1 MFELRLSCLLL
12 GAVIL
17 SIGWQEASCRSV
29 AEQEVHVHL
38 ANLILE
44 GRIHHLM
51 TDTTLYFHKTG
62 ISK

>member
-17 SIGWQEASCRSV
+17 SIGWQEASCKSV

-44 GRIHHLM
+44 GRIHHL
-51 TDTTLYFHKTG
+51 TR
-62 ISK
+62 